1 MIFSK
6 DYFSL
11 ILIVFFLVIFSCKN
25 TKYED
30 SNYTSKI
37 EVIRFEKLFFESN
50 IDSILSLKSKFPYLF
65 PNPFSIND
73 WMSIYKD
80 TLRRDIFNKS
90 NQVLKILIHIKSK
103 FQKI

>member
-1 MIFSK
+1 MKLIIFKLSLNMSIIRTLQITCQMIFSK

-37 EVIRFEKLFFESN
+37 EVIRFEKIFFESN

-65 PNPFSIND
+65 PNS
-73 WMSIYKD
+73 
-80 TLRRDIFNKS
+80 
-90 NQVLKILIHIKSK
+90 
-103 FQKI
+103 FQPTIG